1 MKDLPFA
8 LLAYIVFLATMKAVG
23 YAINRERETKMKN
36 LVFVL
41 WVTFL
46 LGATLLLFCIM
57 FFPRLIGFLGIG
69 L

>member
-1 MKDLPFA
+1 MK
-8 LLAYIVFLATMKAVG
+8 TW
-23 YAINRERETKMKN
+23 
-36 LVFVL
+36 VFVL

-46 LGATLLLFCIM
+46 LGATLLLFAIM

>member
-1 MKDLPFA
+1 MK
-8 LLAYIVFLATMKAVG
+8 TW
-23 YAINRERETKMKN
+23 
-36 LVFVL
+36 VFVL

-46 LGATLLLFCIM
+46 FLATVLLLAII

>member
-1 MKDLPFA
+1 
-8 LLAYIVFLATMKAVG
+8 
-23 YAINRERETKMKN
+23 MKN

-46 LGATLLLFCIM
+46 LGVTVLLYAIV